1 MAPIDPDL
9 HVSSTRALVYFSSQA
24 LGVAALLAVIIST
37 LRRAWRTLPPA
48 LNTRQHQAKR
58 RSDVVKFAALAAVSF
73 VLLAC
78 CNIYHHRRS
87 YNEWTA
93 QRLAPSP
100 PKPLPNGLLGREYLH
115 PTDGAEALDWEIGR
129 WFRDTDVLTGFYK
142 VVTET
147 SKSFWWSQ
155 QHFAGVVAWS
165 LFVGIEGRRR
175 NLPKS
180 TLLAFVLLA
189 QATGLSV
196 AQNLFFIAI
205 LLTPAAL
212 SEKPIRGSKFPSLKD
227 LRAGSAS
234 TQALWTRHPALYI
247 LPVLWSFACIG
258 SLPSVVDKPIFSYL
272 LATGYI
278 VLPILLSAS
287 PDLIPK
293 RWGTTHRT
301 TASLARSHARLF
313 SLVALASLLLHARAT
328 FTAITT
334 EAPPAA
340 YTHRSFVWTTH
351 APATR
356 SYLQRGEMA
365 IGHVVGALADHPA
378 VAAVGWD
385 VLLSALSLGVWSVV
399 RGVDVGAMGRCVWGA
414 LWEGSGG
421 SSSSDS
427 GLEIDGTAGEK
438 EKKGTE
444 KGKSVP
450 IARRHNSRSEPRSPP
465 PATASSPSLPAKRP
479 RGRPR
484 KDAAAQ
490 PAPPAS
496 SSTRNA
502 PASSAASSRRS
513 ARLPSAP
520 AAPAEVPDSDFDP
533 DSDSDSDPPY
543 VPSPSTAHAA
553 AQLPHDAAEHAET
566 AAQGAE
572 EAGVAWGLFVL
583 GGLGAAGAGVLGGTV
598 AGG

>member
-24 LGVAALLAVIIST
+24 LGIAALLAVIIST

-58 RSDVVKFAALAAVSF
+58 RSDVVKLAGLAAVSF

-78 CNIYHHRRS
+78 CNVYHHRRS

-100 PKPLPNGLLGREYLH
+100 SKPLPNGLLGRAYLR
-115 PTDGAEALDWEIGR
+115 PTDAAEALDWEIGR
-129 WFRDTDVLTGFYK
+129 WFRETDVVTGFYK

-165 LFVGIEGRRR
+165 LFVGIEGHRR

-180 TLLAFVLLA
+180 TLLAFVVLA

-205 LLTPAAL
+205 LLTPAPL
-212 SEKPIRGSKFPSLKD
+212 SGKPTRGSKFPSRDD
-227 LRAGSAS
+227 LRAGSIS
-234 TQALWTRHPALYI
+234 TQSLRTRHSALYI

-258 SLPSVVDKPIFSYL
+258 SLPSVVDKPIFNYL

-293 RWGTTHRT
+293 GWGTYHPT
-301 TASLARSHARLF
+301 TASLTRSHARLF

-328 FTAITT
+328 LTAITT

-340 YTHRSFVWTTH
+340 YTRRSFVWTTH

-365 IGHVVGALADHPA
+365 TGHVLGALADHPA

-399 RGVDVGAMGRCVWGA
+399 RGVDVGAMGRCVGGA

-421 SSSSDS
+421 GSSSDR

-438 EKKGTE
+438 ETKGTE

-450 IARRHNSRSEPRSPP
+450 IARRHDSRSEPRAPP
-465 PATASSPSLPAKRP
+465 PATASSPSLPVKRP

-484 KDAAAQ
+484 KDAAAAAAAATQ
-490 PAPPAS
+490 PAPPAPPASS

-502 PASSAASSRRS
+502 PAPSAASSRRS

-520 AAPAEVPDSDFDP
+520 AAPAEVPDA

-543 VPSPSTAHAA
+543 VPSPSTAHAV
-553 AQLPHDAAEHAET
+553 AQLP
-566 AAQGAE
+566 QGAE
-572 EAGVAWGLFVL
+572 EAGVAWGLLVV
-583 GGLGAAGAGVLGGTV
+583 GGLGATGAGVLGGTV